1 MLMTSDMLP
10 GTPAIALALVVA
22 YLVWRLSLARTRTHG
37 GDRIPAP
44 TEPEKPMPRARKKQP
59 PSNQSRAEIARRLA
73 AVRSWGYQLQNLNV
87 AAAAVSDFD
96 LLVIDYARDGSDAT
110 ALKPRDLERLKQH
123 PGGGERLVYA
133 YISVGEAE
141 SYRYY
146 WHDEWKKAPPEW
158 LLGENRDWREN
169 YRVAFWDEA
178 WQRILWGSA
187 GGGSADAYIDR
198 IAAAGFDG
206 LYLDRCDVFED
217 LARLDKAAA
226 KTRRDLEG
234 DMADFIV
241 RLAAYVRREHPQLG
255 IIMQNAENLL
265 ERAPV
270 RQAIDAI
277 AKEEL
282 LYGESGGSRRNS
294 KAVIADNRAAL
305 DLLRADG
312 KPVFVVE
319 YLDDAAKKASAREEV
334 TALGYVPY
342 VSRANR
348 DLASL
353 EAVGDSD
360 GSLMTS

>member
-1 MLMTSDMLP
+1 M
-10 GTPAIALALVVA
+10 
-22 YLVWRLSLARTRTHG
+22 AR
-37 GDRIPAP
+37 AP
-44 TEPEKPMPRARKKQP
+44 TKQP
-59 PSNQSRAEIARRLA
+59 PSNQSRSEIARRLA
-73 AVRSWGYQLQNLNV
+73 AVRSWGYQLQNLKV
-87 AAAAVSDFD
+87 AAAAASDFD
-96 LLVIDYARDGSDAT
+96 LLVIDYARDGSDST
-110 ALKPRDLERLKQH
+110 ALKPRDLERLKRR

-146 WHDEWKKAPPEW
+146 WHDDWRKAAPGW

-178 WQRILWGSA
+178 WQGIIWGR
-187 GGGSADAYIDR
+187 ADSYIDR

-217 LARLDKAAA
+217 VARLDKAAA
-226 KTRRDLEG
+226 KTRSDLEG

-241 RLAAYVRREHPQLG
+241 RLAAYVRREHPHLG

-312 KPVFVVE
+312 KPVFIVE
-319 YLDDAAKKASAREEV
+319 YLDDAAKKTSAREEIN
-334 TALGYVPY
+334 ALGYVPY
-342 VSRANR
+342 VSRGNR

-353 EAVGDSD
+353 EAAGDSNGD
-360 GSLMTS
+360 AMTS